1 MGLTVPRR
9 AIVDGEDGVAVHAEH
24 VFDDRPELAQTRRAL
39 TGHRKGCYEKSG
51 MRLRCAASS
60 SIVSSEGRDS

>member
-1 MGLTVPRR
+1 VVNPLLGWAAERSAVDTGWER
-9 AIVDGEDGVAVHAEH
+9 A
-24 VFDDRPELAQTRRAL
+24 
-39 TGHRKGCYEKSG
+39 GHREGCYEKSG